1 MPWRN
6 PGEVPRY
13 LANRLLGEHEWARA
27 KLAPFSSRVVAV
39 AVGPLQA
46 RWTIADDGT
55 LAPATPDTPADLQL
69 TISPLSVP
77 ALLAE
82 PARWNQLVE
91 ETGDAQLGGAL
102 KELAQT
108 APWLVEGMFAD
119 AFGPIVGQRAANLGR
134 DLLKFPGYASE
145 RLAESAVSYAR
156 DEAQLLARADDMRRF
171 TASVAEVAARV
182 DALEERVAALAAST
196 GITPAKT

>member
-1 MPWRN
+1 MPWPD

-39 AVGPLQA
+39 DVGPLHA
-46 RWTIADDGT
+46 RWTVAAEGT
-55 LAPATPDTPADLQL
+55 LASATAETPADLQL

-82 PARWNQLVE
+82 PSRWNQLVV
-91 ETGDAQLGGAL
+91 ETGDAQLGGVL
-102 KELAQT
+102 KDLAQT
-108 APWLVEGMFAD
+108 APWLVEELLAD
-119 AFGPIVGQRAANLGR
+119 ALGPIVGQRAANLGR
-134 DLLKFPGYASE
+134 DLLKFPGYAAE
-145 RLAESAVSYAR
+145 RLTESAVSYAR

-171 TASVAEVAARV
+171 TATVEDVAARV
-182 DALEERVAALAAST
+182 DAMATRVAALMALAEGRTST
-196 GITPAKT
+196 S